1 MDFPLLGAIDLVW
14 LPFVGAAFGIGY
26 LIEHVRRREVE
37 KALRESEARGVKE
50 RERVAAAERELAAE
64 KARVAPFTDAHHHL
78 LNALARS
85 FQELNAARD
94 RTALFEL
101 LAPAVERTSDP
112 SQYMVFV
119 ASDRE
124 GREFRLVAAGGE
136 RGCPWEPGALL
147 NDAMGRVGL
156 VARRRTAMDRRQ
168 FDLEPPIVREQLAQS
183 EPNGFLV
190 EVAVPVVVG
199 GSVAAILVAGGSTLS
214 LDATRGGLELLAA
227 HAAAALRAIDVTARI
242 ERLKNSDEMTGLGSK
257 GWFVAEGAE
266 EVYRRRTD
274 SRPAALVILGIDD
287 FRGYVLRSGHAAG
300 DRLLRGVADVMRPL
314 CDEGVL
320 LARWSGAEFVALL
333 PGASA
338 SEARLF
344 ADRMRTA
351 IAAVDWPEAASQPRG
366 RLTMSAGVAVLPANG
381 QNLDE
386 LIEAAAETL
395 AAARWSGDVTH
406 SCAPES
412 APGEAHGEAAT
423 EEIVLSP
430 MPESGPPPTK

>member
-1 MDFPLLGAIDLVW
+1 MDFPLLGAIDVLW
-14 LPFVGAAFGIGY
+14 LPFVGAAFGLGY
-26 LIEHVRRREVE
+26 LIEYVRRRQVE
-37 KALRESEARGVKE
+37 KSLYESESRVVKE
-50 RERVAAAERELAAE
+50 RERVAAAERELADE
-64 KARVAPFTDAHHHL
+64 KSRAAPSADAHHHL
-78 LNALARS
+78 LNALSRS
-85 FQELNAARD
+85 FQELASARD
-94 RTALFEL
+94 RTSLFES
-101 LAPAVERTSDP
+101 LAPAIERTADP
-112 SQYMVFV
+112 SQFMVFV

-136 RGCPWEPGALL
+136 RGAPWEPGALL

-168 FDLEPPIVREQLAQS
+168 FEIEPPIVREQLEQS
-183 EPNGFLV
+183 EPAGFLV
-190 EVAVPVVVG
+190 EVAVPVVVQG
-199 GSVAAILVAGGSTLS
+199 GVAAILAAGGSTLS
-214 LDATRGGLELLAA
+214 LDATRGGLELLAT
-227 HAAAALRAIDVTARI
+227 HAAAVLRAIDVAARI

-274 SRPAALVILGIDD
+274 SRPAGLVILGIDD
-287 FRGYVLRSGHAAG
+287 FRGYVLRTGHAAG

-338 SEARLF
+338 AEARLF
-344 ADRMRTA
+344 AERMRSA
-351 IAAVDWPEAASQPRG
+351 VAAVDWPEAASQPRG

-386 LIEAAAETL
+386 LIESAAETL

-406 SCAPES
+406 SCAPET
-412 APGEAHGEAAT
+412 APGEVPGETAT

-430 MPESGPPPTK
+430 LPESVPPPSA